1 MLRLFPL
8 LRIYLI
14 VATIFG
20 VTGFAS
26 FAVQAA
32 DTRPY
37 SPVDPPPVEE
47 PVEWGSGWYLRGDIG
62 WSFDSQPQIGATL
75 TYTGLTPTRQAW
87 VGDLGVGHRHLG
99 AQRLGVDRQEPHG
112 GRDGAQ
118 GVDPVLAGLA
128 SDGDAEPKPVW
139 HPPPDVQKELCGP
152 RRALRKMLKD
162 MWY

>member
-14 VATIFG
+14 VAKIFG

-62 WSFDSQPQIGATL
+62 WQNVQVPAVTGEFATMK
-75 TYTGLTPTRQAW
+75 
-87 VGDLGVGHRHLG
+87 
-99 AQRLGVDRQEPHG
+99 GVDNIVSG
-112 GRDGAQ
+112 GLGGGYQ
-118 GVDPVLAGLA
+118 FNN
-128 SDGDAEPKPVW
+128 
-139 HPPPDVQKELCGP
+139 
-152 RRALRKMLKD
+152 
-162 MWY
+162 